1 MHAGGGAFAHWHLFR
16 EGLESGSD
24 PADPEYWLETSDRNQ
39 RSVEIAALGFAI
51 ALAPDA
57 LWQPLPDAA
66 KKNLAAWIKVIE
78 TVAMA
83 DNNWHFFPV
92 LAGLGLERVGVPIDA
107 ASRERHLNRIDD
119 FVRADGWYGDGAEPF
134 IDHYNGFALHFYGL
148 LYAHLA
154 QDRDPVRAQ
163 EFRERA
169 RAFAQGYRHW
179 FGRDGAGLAIGR
191 SLTYRFA
198 MAAFFGALAYADVE
212 ALPWGEI
219 RGLWARHMRW
229 WMRQPMLDAVGRLS
243 IGYAWPNLLMSEEYN
258 SPGSP
263 YWAFK
268 AFLPLALPETH
279 PFWQAREVL
288 PKEPAEPVTIAGA
301 SMVVQHIAGD
311 VVALPAGPV
320 RVEMRN
326 SRDKYGKFAYST
338 RFGLAVEA
346 ERWVRIGFFGDNI
359 LAFSVDG
366 RDFHARGALTGSRIG
381 EGFVETEWSPL
392 DGVAVTT
399 LQGFLEGWEVR
410 LHRVATERP
419 ATIFESGHAV
429 PTRCGTRE
437 RLRDL
442 SGAEAGPAG
451 LVLILDDGHR
461 TAIADLLGT
470 RRAAA
475 IDVAPNTHLLFPHAA
490 VPMLR
495 GSLGAG
501 EHLLAT
507 AVRASFG
514 ADDGAPPPG
523 REAVAA
529 FAQSAGWALRPDRL
543 SADVA
548 IAIQRQ
554 PAMH

>member
-1 MHAGGGAFAHWHLFR
+1 MSETLHAALAANPLASRADARKLLHDLFEPLVPAFSTGRAQVRLGLDAAHFDRKAAWFEGFARPLWGLAPLHAGGGAFAHWHLFR

-219 RGLWARHMRW
+219 EVSGRG
-229 WMRQPMLDAVGRLS
+229 
-243 IGYAWPNLLMSEEYN
+243 
-258 SPGSP
+258 
-263 YWAFK
+263 
-268 AFLPLALPETH
+268 TC
-279 PFWQAREVL
+279 
-288 PKEPAEPVTIAGA
+288 AGGCA
-301 SMVVQHIAGD
+301 S
-311 VVALPAGPV
+311 
-320 RVEMRN
+320 RC
-326 SRDKYGKFAYST
+326 ST
-338 RFGLAVEA
+338 RSAA
-346 ERWVRIGFFGDNI
+346 CR
-359 LAFSVDG
+359 
-366 RDFHARGALTGSRIG
+366 
-381 EGFVETEWSPL
+381 
-392 DGVAVTT
+392 
-399 LQGFLEGWEVR
+399 
-410 LHRVATERP
+410 
-419 ATIFESGHAV
+419 SG
-429 PTRCGTRE
+429 
-437 RLRDL
+437 
-442 SGAEAGPAG
+442 
-451 LVLILDDGHR
+451 
-461 TAIADLLGT
+461 
-470 RRAAA
+470 
-475 IDVAPNTHLLFPHAA
+475 
-490 VPMLR
+490 M
-495 GSLGAG
+495 
-501 EHLLAT
+501 
-507 AVRASFG
+507 
-514 ADDGAPPPG
+514 PG
-523 REAVAA
+523 RI
-529 FAQSAGWALRPDRL
+529 S
-543 SADVA
+543 
-548 IAIQRQ
+548 
-554 PAMH
+554 